1 MIEKLCN
8 YILEKMKKKMP
19 EIDDEQAEIITYGLQ
34 MIIGEIPKMFIL
46 FGVGFLIGVGW
57 YMLFAYFALMPY
69 RAMSGGFH
77 LKTHIGC
84 IIGTVLFYYGNIII
98 SSLLYLDNIQ
108 KYILIGL
115 TYIFGILMVSMYA
128 PADTENVPIISKHE
142 RRKKKILSFFT
153 LSLTLIAAMFVPDRM
168 LSNILI
174 IGTIIQSLSITRLAY
189 KITKNKYGYE
199 VYTEELAN
207 TTIQENNA

>member
-1 MIEKLCN
+1 
-8 YILEKMKKKMP
+8 
-19 EIDDEQAEIITYGLQ
+19 
-34 MIIGEIPKMFIL
+34 
-46 FGVGFLIGVGW
+46 
-57 YMLFAYFALMPY
+57 MLFAYFALMPY

-153 LSLTLIAAMFVPDRM
+153 LSLTLIVAAFIPDRM

-189 KITKNKYGYE
+189 KITK
-199 VYTEELAN
+199 
-207 TTIQENNA
+207 

>member
-46 FGVGFLIGVGW
+46 FGVGFLFGVGW
-57 YMLFAYFALMPY
+57 YMLFAYFAMLPY

-77 LKTHIGC
+77 LKTHLGC
-84 IIGTVLFYYGNIII
+84 IVGTVLFYYGNIII
-98 SSLLYLDNIQ
+98 SNLLYLDNIQ

-115 TYIFGILMVSMYA
+115 TFIFGMLMVSMYA

-142 RRKKKILSFFT
+142 RRKKKILSYIT
-153 LSLTLIAAMFVPDRM
+153 LSLTLIAAVFVPDRV

-174 IGTIIQSLSITRLAY
+174 IGTILQSLSITRLAY

-199 VYTEELAN
+199 VYAEELENSA
-207 TTIQENNA
+207 IQENNA

>member
-34 MIIGEIPKMFIL
+34 MIIGEIPKIFVL

-57 YMLFAYFALMPY
+57 YMLFAYFAMLPY

-77 LKTHIGC
+77 LKTHLGC
-84 IIGTVLFYYGNIII
+84 IVGTVLFYYGNIII
-98 SSLLYLDNIQ
+98 SNLLYLDNIQ

-115 TYIFGILMVSMYA
+115 TFIFGMLMVSMYA

-142 RRKKKILSFFT
+142 RRKKKILSYIT
-153 LSLTLIAAMFVPDRM
+153 LSLTLIAAAFVPDRV

-174 IGTIIQSLSITRLAY
+174 IGTILQSLSITRLAY

-199 VYTEELAN
+199 VYAEELEN
-207 TTIQENNA
+207 SPIQENNA

>member
-46 FGVGFLIGVGW
+46 FGVGFLFGVGW
-57 YMLFAYFALMPY
+57 YMLFAYFAMLPY

-98 SSLLYLDNIQ
+98 SNLLYLDNIQ

-115 TYIFGILMVSMYA
+115 TFIFGMLMVSMYA

-142 RRKKKILSFFT
+142 RRKKKILSYIT
-153 LSLTLIAAMFVPDRM
+153 LSLTLIAAVFVPDRV

-174 IGTIIQSLSITRLAY
+174 IGTILQSLSITRLAY

-199 VYTEELAN
+199 VYAEELENSA
-207 TTIQENNA
+207 IQENNA

>member
-34 MIIGEIPKMFIL
+34 MIIGEIPKIFVL

-57 YMLFAYFALMPY
+57 YMLFAYFAMLPY

-84 IIGTVLFYYGNIII
+84 IVGTVLFYYGNIII
-98 SSLLYLDNIQ
+98 SNLLYLDNIQ

-115 TYIFGILMVSMYA
+115 TFIFGMLMVSMYA

-142 RRKKKILSFFT
+142 RRKKKILSYIT
-153 LSLTLIAAMFVPDRM
+153 LSLTLIAAVFVPDRV

-174 IGTIIQSLSITRLAY
+174 IGTILQSLSITRLAY

-199 VYTEELAN
+199 VYAEELENSA
-207 TTIQENNA
+207 IQENNA

>member
-1 MIEKLCN
+1 MIDKLCS

-19 EIDDEQAEIITYGLQ
+19 EIDEEQSEIIIYGLQ
-34 MIIGEIPKMFIL
+34 LIIGEIPKL
-46 FGVGFLIGVGW
+46 FLIFAVGFLFGVGW
-57 YMLFAYFALMPY
+57 YMLFAYIAILPY

-77 LKTHIGC
+77 LKSHLGC
-84 IIGTVLFYYGNIII
+84 IIGTLLFYYGNIII

-153 LSLTLIAAMFVPDRM
+153 LSVTLLAAAFIPDRM

-189 KITKNKYGYE
+189 KITNNKYGYE
-199 VYTEELAN
+199 VYAEETAN
-207 TTIQENNA
+207 SAIQENNA

>member
-1 MIEKLCN
+1 
-8 YILEKMKKKMP
+8 MP

-34 MIIGEIPKMFIL
+34 MIIGEIPKIFVL

-57 YMLFAYFALMPY
+57 YMLFAYFAMLPY

-77 LKTHIGC
+77 LKTHLGC
-84 IIGTVLFYYGNIII
+84 IVGTVLFYYGNIII
-98 SSLLYLDNIQ
+98 SNLLYLDNIQ

-115 TYIFGILMVSMYA
+115 TFIFGMLMVSMYA

-142 RRKKKILSFFT
+142 RRKKKILSYIT
-153 LSLTLIAAMFVPDRM
+153 LSLTLIAAAFVPDRV

-174 IGTIIQSLSITRLAY
+174 IGTILQSLSITRLAY

-199 VYTEELAN
+199 VYAEELENSA
-207 TTIQENNA
+207 IQENNA

>member
-1 MIEKLCN
+1 MIEKLCD
-8 YILEKMKKKMP
+8 YILKKMKKKMP
-19 EIDDEQAEIITYGLQ
+19 EIDDEQAEIIIYGLQ
-34 MIIGEIPKMFIL
+34 LIIGEIPKL
-46 FGVGFLIGVGW
+46 FLIFAVGFLFGVGW
-57 YMLFAYFALMPY
+57 YMLFAYIAILPY

-77 LKTHIGC
+77 LKTHLGC
-84 IIGTVLFYYGNIII
+84 IIGTLLFYYGNIII

-115 TYIFGILMVSMYA
+115 TFVFGVLMVSIYA

-153 LSLTLIAAMFVPDRM
+153 LSVTLLAAAFIPDRM

-189 KITKNKYGYE
+189 KITNNKYGYE
-199 VYTEELAN
+199 VYAEETAN
-207 TTIQENNA
+207 SAIQENNA

>member
-1 MIEKLCN
+1 
-8 YILEKMKKKMP
+8 MP

-34 MIIGEIPKMFIL
+34 MIIGEIPKIFVL

-57 YMLFAYFALMPY
+57 YMLFAYFAMLPY

-77 LKTHIGC
+77 LKTHLGC
-84 IIGTVLFYYGNIII
+84 IVGTVLFYYGNIII
-98 SSLLYLDNIQ
+98 SNLLYLDNIQ

-115 TYIFGILMVSMYA
+115 TFIFGMLMVSMYA

-142 RRKKKILSFFT
+142 RRKKKILSYIT
-153 LSLTLIAAMFVPDRM
+153 LSLTLIAAAFVPDRV

-174 IGTIIQSLSITRLAY
+174 IGTILQSLSITRLAY

-199 VYTEELAN
+199 VYAEELEN
-207 TTIQENNA
+207 SPIQENNA

>member
-1 MIEKLCN
+1 
-8 YILEKMKKKMP
+8 MP

-46 FGVGFLIGVGW
+46 FGVGFLFGVGW
-57 YMLFAYFALMPY
+57 YMLFAYFAMLPY

-98 SSLLYLDNIQ
+98 SNLLYLDNIQ

-115 TYIFGILMVSMYA
+115 TFIFGMLMVSMYA

-142 RRKKKILSFFT
+142 RRKKKILSYIT
-153 LSLTLIAAMFVPDRM
+153 LALTLTAAVFVPDRV

-199 VYTEELAN
+199 VYVEELENSA
-207 TTIQENNA
+207 IQENNA

>member
-34 MIIGEIPKMFIL
+34 MIIGEIPKIFVL

-57 YMLFAYFALMPY
+57 YMLFAYFAMLPY

-77 LKTHIGC
+77 LKTHLGC
-84 IIGTVLFYYGNIII
+84 IVGTVLFYYGNIII
-98 SSLLYLDNIQ
+98 SNLLYLDNIQ

-115 TYIFGILMVSMYA
+115 TFIFGMLMVSMYA

-142 RRKKKILSFFT
+142 RRKKKILSYFT
-153 LSLTLIAAMFVPDRM
+153 LSLTLIAAAFVPDRV

-199 VYTEELAN
+199 VYVEELENSA
-207 TTIQENNA
+207 IQENNA

>member
-1 MIEKLCN
+1 
-8 YILEKMKKKMP
+8 MP

-46 FGVGFLIGVGW
+46 FGVGFLFGVGW
-57 YMLFAYFALMPY
+57 YMLFAYFAMLPY

-84 IIGTVLFYYGNIII
+84 IVGTVLFYYGNIII
-98 SSLLYLDNIQ
+98 SNLLYLDNIQ

-115 TYIFGILMVSMYA
+115 TFIFGMLMVSMYA

-142 RRKKKILSFFT
+142 RRKKKILSYIT
-153 LSLTLIAAMFVPDRM
+153 LSLTLIAAVFVPDRV

-174 IGTIIQSLSITRLAY
+174 IGTILQSLSITRLAY

-199 VYTEELAN
+199 VYAEELENSA
-207 TTIQENNA
+207 IQENNA

>member
-1 MIEKLCN
+1 
-8 YILEKMKKKMP
+8 MP

-34 MIIGEIPKMFIL
+34 MIIGEIPKIFVL

-57 YMLFAYFALMPY
+57 YMLFAYFAMLPY

-77 LKTHIGC
+77 LKTHLGC
-84 IIGTVLFYYGNIII
+84 IVGTVLFYYGNIII
-98 SSLLYLDNIQ
+98 SNLLYLDNIQ

-115 TYIFGILMVSMYA
+115 TFIFGMLMVSMYA

-142 RRKKKILSFFT
+142 RRKKKILSYIT
-153 LSLTLIAAMFVPDRM
+153 LSLTLIAAVFVPDRV

-174 IGTIIQSLSITRLAY
+174 IGTILQSLSITRLAY

-199 VYTEELAN
+199 VYAEELEN
-207 TTIQENNA
+207 SPIQENNA

>member
-34 MIIGEIPKMFIL
+34 MIIGEIPKIFIL
-46 FGVGFLIGVGW
+46 FGVGFLFGVGW
-57 YMLFAYFALMPY
+57 YMLFAYFAMLPY

-84 IIGTVLFYYGNIII
+84 IVGTVLFYYGNIII
-98 SSLLYLDNIQ
+98 SNLLYLDNIQ

-115 TYIFGILMVSMYA
+115 TFIFGMLMVSMYA

-153 LSLTLIAAMFVPDRM
+153 LSLTLIAAAFIPDRV

-174 IGTIIQSLSITRLAY
+174 IGTILQSLSITRLAY

-199 VYTEELAN
+199 IYAEELEN
-207 TTIQENNA
+207 SIIQENNV

>member
-46 FGVGFLIGVGW
+46 FGVGFLFGVGW
-57 YMLFAYFALMPY
+57 YMLFAYFAMLPY

-98 SSLLYLDNIQ
+98 SNLLYLDNIQ

-115 TYIFGILMVSMYA
+115 TFIFGMLMVSMYA

-142 RRKKKILSFFT
+142 RRKKKILSYIT
-153 LSLTLIAAMFVPDRM
+153 LALTLTAAVFVPDRV

-199 VYTEELAN
+199 VYVEELENSA
-207 TTIQENNA
+207 IQENNA

>member
-34 MIIGEIPKMFIL
+34 MIIGEIPKIFIL
-46 FGVGFLIGVGW
+46 FGVGFLFGVGW
-57 YMLFAYFALMPY
+57 YMLFAYFAMLPY

-84 IIGTVLFYYGNIII
+84 IVGTVLFYYGNIII
-98 SSLLYLDNIQ
+98 SNLLYLDNIQ

-115 TYIFGILMVSMYA
+115 TFIFGMLMVSMYA

-153 LSLTLIAAMFVPDRM
+153 LSLTLIAAAFVPDRV

-174 IGTIIQSLSITRLAY
+174 IGTILQSLSITRLAY

-199 VYTEELAN
+199 VYAEELENSA
-207 TTIQENNA
+207 IQENNA

>member
-1 MIEKLCN
+1 
-8 YILEKMKKKMP
+8 MP

-34 MIIGEIPKMFIL
+34 MIIGEIPKIFIL
-46 FGVGFLIGVGW
+46 FGVGFLFGVGW
-57 YMLFAYFALMPY
+57 YMLFAYFAMLPY

-84 IIGTVLFYYGNIII
+84 IVGTVLFYYGNIII
-98 SSLLYLDNIQ
+98 SNLLYLDNIQ

-115 TYIFGILMVSMYA
+115 TFIFGMLMVSMYA

-153 LSLTLIAAMFVPDRM
+153 LSLTLIAAAFIPDRV

-174 IGTIIQSLSITRLAY
+174 IGTILQSLSITRLAY

-199 VYTEELAN
+199 IYAEELEN
-207 TTIQENNA
+207 SIIQENNV

>member
-19 EIDDEQAEIITYGLQ
+19 EIDDEQAEIIMYGLQ
-34 MIIGEIPKMFIL
+34 IIFGEVPKL
-46 FGVGFLIGVGW
+46 FLIFAVGFLFGVGW

-153 LSLTLIAAMFVPDRM
+153 LSLTLIAAAFIPDRM

-174 IGTIIQSLSITRLAY
+174 IGTILQSLSITKLAY

-199 VYTEELAN
+199 VYAEEL
-207 TTIQENNA
+207 ENNT

>member
-34 MIIGEIPKMFIL
+34 MIIGEIPKIFIL
-46 FGVGFLIGVGW
+46 FGVGFLFGVGW
-57 YMLFAYFALMPY
+57 YMLFAYFAILPY

-77 LKTHIGC
+77 LKTHLGC
-84 IIGTVLFYYGNIII
+84 IIGTLLFYYGNIII

-153 LSLTLIAAMFVPDRM
+153 LSLTLIVAAFIPDRM

-207 TTIQENNA
+207 TKVQENNA

>member
-1 MIEKLCN
+1 
-8 YILEKMKKKMP
+8 MP

-46 FGVGFLIGVGW
+46 FGVGFLFGVGW
-57 YMLFAYFALMPY
+57 YMLFAYFAMLPY

-77 LKTHIGC
+77 LKTHLGC
-84 IIGTVLFYYGNIII
+84 IVGTVLFYYGNIII
-98 SSLLYLDNIQ
+98 SNLLYLDNIQ

-115 TYIFGILMVSMYA
+115 TFIFGMLMVSMYA

-142 RRKKKILSFFT
+142 RRKKKILSYIT
-153 LSLTLIAAMFVPDRM
+153 LSLTLIAAVFVQDRVM
-168 LSNILI
+168 SNILI

-199 VYTEELAN
+199 VYAEEL
-207 TTIQENNA
+207 ENNT

>member
-46 FGVGFLIGVGW
+46 FGVGFLFGVGW
-57 YMLFAYFALMPY
+57 YMLFAYFAMLPY

-77 LKTHIGC
+77 LKTHLGC
-84 IIGTVLFYYGNIII
+84 IVGTVLFYYGNIII
-98 SSLLYLDNIQ
+98 SNLLYLDNIQ

-115 TYIFGILMVSMYA
+115 TFIFGMLMVSMYA

-142 RRKKKILSFFT
+142 RRKKKILSYFT
-153 LSLTLIAAMFVPDRM
+153 LSVTLLAAAFIPDRV

-199 VYTEELAN
+199 VYAEEL
-207 TTIQENNA
+207 ENNT

>member
-1 MIEKLCN
+1 MIDKLCD
-8 YILEKMKKKMP
+8 YILKKMKKKMP

-34 MIIGEIPKMFIL
+34 LIIGEVPKMFIL
-46 FGVGFLIGVGW
+46 FAVGFLFGVGW

-174 IGTIIQSLSITRLAY
+174 IGTILQSLSITRLAY

-207 TTIQENNA
+207 TKVQENNA

>member
-1 MIEKLCN
+1 MIDKLCD
-8 YILEKMKKKMP
+8 YILKKMKKKMP

-34 MIIGEIPKMFIL
+34 LIIGEVPKMFIL
-46 FGVGFLIGVGW
+46 FAVGFLFGVGW

-153 LSLTLIAAMFVPDRM
+153 LSLTLIVAAFIPDRM

-174 IGTIIQSLSITRLAY
+174 IGTIIQSISITKLAY

-199 VYTEELAN
+199 VYAEEL
-207 TTIQENNA
+207 ENNT

>member
-1 MIEKLCN
+1 MIDKLCD
-8 YILEKMKKKMP
+8 YILKKMKKKMP

-34 MIIGEIPKMFIL
+34 LIIGEVPKMFIL
-46 FGVGFLIGVGW
+46 FAVGFLFGVGW

-153 LSLTLIAAMFVPDRM
+153 LSLTLIVAAFIPDRM

-199 VYTEELAN
+199 IYAEELENSA
-207 TTIQENNA
+207 IQENNA

>member
-1 MIEKLCN
+1 MIEKLCD
-8 YILEKMKKKMP
+8 YILKKMKKKMP
-19 EIDDEQAEIITYGLQ
+19 EIDDEQAEIIMYGLQ
-34 MIIGEIPKMFIL
+34 IIFGEVPKL
-46 FGVGFLIGVGW
+46 FLIFAVGFLFGVGW
-57 YMLFAYFALMPY
+57 YMVFTYIAMLPY
-69 RAMSGGFH
+69 RTTSGGFH
-77 LKTHIGC
+77 LKTHLGC
-84 IIGTVLFYYGNIII
+84 FIGTIIFYYGNIML
-98 SSLLYLDNIQ
+98 SSFLYLDNIQ
-108 KYILIGL
+108 RYILIGL

-153 LSLTLIAAMFVPDRM
+153 LSLTLIVAAFIPDRM

>member
-1 MIEKLCN
+1 MIDKLCS

-19 EIDDEQAEIITYGLQ
+19 EIDEEQSEIIIYGLQ
-34 MIIGEIPKMFIL
+34 LIIGEIPKL
-46 FGVGFLIGVGW
+46 FLIFAVGFLFGVGW
-57 YMLFAYFALMPY
+57 YMLFAYIAILPY

-77 LKTHIGC
+77 LKTHLGC
-84 IIGTVLFYYGNIII
+84 IIGTLLFYYGNIII

-153 LSLTLIAAMFVPDRM
+153 LSVTLLAAAFIPDRM

-189 KITKNKYGYE
+189 KITNNKYGYE
-199 VYTEELAN
+199 VYAEETAN
-207 TTIQENNA
+207 SAIQENNA

>member
-34 MIIGEIPKMFIL
+34 MIIGEIPKIFIL
-46 FGVGFLIGVGW
+46 FGVGFLFGVGW
-57 YMLFAYFALMPY
+57 YMLFAYFAMLPY

-84 IIGTVLFYYGNIII
+84 IVGTVLFYYGNIII
-98 SSLLYLDNIQ
+98 SNLLYLDNIQ

-115 TYIFGILMVSMYA
+115 TFIFGMLMVSMYA

-153 LSLTLIAAMFVPDRM
+153 LSLTLIAAAFIPDRV

-174 IGTIIQSLSITRLAY
+174 IGTILQSLSITRLAY

-199 VYTEELAN
+199 IYAEELEN
-207 TTIQENNA
+207 SIMQENNA